1 MAFPGSAKRVARG
14 AFQRQ
19 RPCLLWVRLGSE
31 PVPSRLPLLGEERKS
46 IKGRLGMVL
55 PARATISLLTPITT
69 YETQDMTKLPRDDD
83 GLTPQESQAAVLRAT
98 GMSQAEAWRQAFN
111 RPRVKP
117 QTAWTEAS
125 KVFSRPKVSQRVSEL
140 LKTARIEDI
149 DSVGAAF
156 DDLLR
161 LLTKAEDEGNLTA
174 AANLMRQRL
183 QAHGILRD
191 RVTLTLAETT
201 SDADLIEQL
210 SGGDVKMAA
219 ALRAMLGAAE
229 GFGETRH

>member
-1 MAFPGSAKRVARG
+1 
-14 AFQRQ
+14 
-19 RPCLLWVRLGSE
+19 
-31 PVPSRLPLLGEERKS
+31 
-46 IKGRLGMVL
+46 
-55 PARATISLLTPITT
+55 
-69 YETQDMTKLPRDDD
+69 MTKLPRDDD

-125 KVFSRPKVSQRVSEL
+125 KVFSRPNVSQRVSEL
-140 LKTARIEDI
+140 LRAARVEDI

-161 LLTKAEDEGNLTA
+161 LLAKAEDEGNLTA

-191 RVTLTLAETT
+191 RVAFTLEEQT
-201 SDADLIEQL
+201 SDADLL
-210 SGGDVKMAA
+210 KLLAGDDPAKLA
-219 ALRAMLGAAE
+219 ALQTILGAPE
-229 GFGETRH
+229 GFEETRH